1 MEAIGIIGGS
11 GFYDLMENARMFI
24 HSNRYGRSSEMYEG
38 TVEGVPVYFLPR
50 HGAEHEIIVP
60 RINYRANIWAFK
72 ELGVKKIIATNCVGT
87 SNPDIPPGDL
97 VIPHDFCDWTR
108 RFPRS
113 LYDDSVEAY
122 HVDMTP
128 AYCPNLRKVL
138 IDAARQV
145 KPGHVHDKAV
155 IFVNEGLRFETPFEL
170 KMFRSLGADLIG
182 MTTLPEA
189 VFAREAA
196 ICYAHI
202 CVPTNWCLGE
212 TIEADDFPRLLKQ
225 GVADFKEVLKIALK
239 HIDYET
245 DCPCVHALD
254 HAILEKESKEVK

>member
-1 MEAIGIIGGS
+1 MKPIGIIGGS
-11 GFYDLMENARMFI
+11 GFYELLENPRMFV
-24 HSNRYGRSSEMYEG
+24 HNNRYGRSSEIFEG
-38 TVEGVPVYFLPR
+38 TIQERKVYFLPR
-50 HGAEHEIIVP
+50 HGEEHKIIVP

-72 ELGVKKIIATNCVGT
+72 ELGVERILATNCVGS
-87 SNPDIPPGDL
+87 SNPEIELGSL

-113 LYDDSVEAY
+113 LYDDEVEAY

-128 AYCPNLRKVL
+128 AYCPDLRKAL
-138 IDAARQV
+138 IDAANKV

-170 KMFRSLGADLIG
+170 KMFRQLGADLIG

-212 TIEADDFPRLLKQ
+212 QIEADDFPRLLKQ
-225 GVADFKEVLKIALK
+225 GIEDFKQVLYLAIPTLS
-239 HIDYET
+239 DDR
-245 DCPCVHALD
+245 DCPCSHALD
-254 HAILEKESKEVK
+254 HAILKK

>member
-1 MEAIGIIGGS
+1 MEQI
-11 GFYDLMENARMFI
+11 L
-24 HSNRYGRSSEMYEG
+24 
-38 TVEGVPVYFLPR
+38 
-50 HGAEHEIIVP
+50 
-60 RINYRANIWAFK
+60 
-72 ELGVKKIIATNCVGT
+72 ATNCVGS
-87 SNPDIPPGDL
+87 SNPDIELGSL

-113 LYDDSVEAY
+113 LYDDEVEAY

-128 AYCPNLRKVL
+128 AYCPDLRRAL
-138 IDAARQV
+138 IEAANQV

-170 KMFRSLGADLIG
+170 TMFRKLGADLIG

-212 TIEADDFPRLLKQ
+212 QVEADDFPRLLKQ
-225 GVADFKEVLKIALK
+225 GIEDFKQVLYLAIPNLA
-239 HIDYET
+239 DER
-245 DCPCVHALD
+245 DCPCSHALD
-254 HAILEKESKEVK
+254 HAVLKK